1 MTTDMLAKTRKSY
14 LLSLKDPQASTALLN
29 DLLDSAEKQSAAL
42 LVAFEPGTGKNAL
55 DPDKLSWSADYFS
68 RHILLAQEN
77 FARERIEHLLAVREH
92 LRNSGVKGFVPTE
105 NSSTPQH
112 QSAAHVTSN
121 YEPSANLKKFVGEGE
136 LLTIRTA
143 LRMEL
148 DDNRLTAAELRAALA
163 WASSQV
169 PGLLE
174 AYSEKSFAREM
185 EADQKLW
192 TSEYY
197 ELQVVYLK
205 TNYAKERFLH
215 LIEVREVLR
224 QQGVEGFAPVQPKP
238 RASANASETTS
249 TAYRAQPQNSRSQQS
264 QQSQRAHQP
273 HQSQTRSS
281 DNGRNPVFKA
291 ALLIGGALAALVVF
305 LTALVK

>member
-1 MTTDMLAKTRKSY
+1 MTTDILAKTRKSY
-14 LLSLKDPQASTALLN
+14 LLSIKDPQASTALLK
-29 DLLDSAEKQSAAL
+29 DLLDSAEKQSAEL
-42 LVAFEPGTGKNAL
+42 LVAFVPGTGKNAL
-55 DPDKLSWSADYFS
+55 DPDKVSWSADYFS
-68 RHILLAQEN
+68 RHILLTQEN

-105 NSSTPQH
+105 SPSTPQP
-112 QSAAHVTSN
+112 QSTANVTSN
-121 YEPSANLKKFVGEGE
+121 YEPSANLKKFVEEGE

-148 DDNRLTAAELRAALA
+148 NDNRLTSADLRAALA
-163 WASSQV
+163 WTSNQV

-215 LIEVREVLR
+215 IIEVRELLR

-238 RASANASETTS
+238 CASASASANEAAPASF
-249 TAYRAQPQNSRSQQS
+249 RAQTQNSRSQQS
-264 QQSQRAHQP
+264 QHTHQA
-273 HQSQTRSS
+273 HQSQNRASN
-281 DNGRNPVFKA
+281 DDRNPVFKA
-291 ALLIGGALAALVVF
+291 ALLVGGALAALVVF
-305 LTALVK
+305 LVALVK

>member
-55 DPDKLSWSADYFS
+55 DPDKLSWSAPYFS
-68 RHILLAQEN
+68 RQILLAQEN

-92 LRNSGVKGFVPTE
+92 LRNLGVKGFVPTDH
-105 NSSTPQH
+105 SSTPQH
-112 QSAAHVTSN
+112 QSTAHVTSN
-121 YEPSANLKKFVGEGE
+121 YEPSANLKKFVEEGE

-163 WASSQV
+163 WASNRV
-169 PGLLE
+169 PRLLE

-215 LIEVREVLR
+215 LIEVRELLR

-238 RASANASETTS
+238 RANANASEAAS
-249 TAYRAQPQNSRSQQS
+249 APYRAQPQNFRSQQT
-264 QQSQRAHQP
+264 HQP
-273 HQSQTRSS
+273 HQSQTRAS

-291 ALLIGGALAALVVF
+291 ALLIGGALAVLVVF
-305 LTALVK
+305 LTALGK

>member
-29 DLLDSAEKQSAAL
+29 DLLDNAEKQSAAL

-92 LRNSGVKGFVPTE
+92 LRNSGVKGFAPTE
-105 NSSTPQH
+105 SSSTSQH

-121 YEPSANLKKFVGEGE
+121 YEPSASLKKFVDEGE

-143 LRMEL
+143 LRVEL

-163 WASSQV
+163 WASNHV

-215 LIEVREVLR
+215 LIEVRELLR

-238 RASANASETTS
+238 RASANASEAAS
-249 TAYRAQPQNSRSQQS
+249 AAYRAQPQNSRSQQS

-273 HQSQTRSS
+273 HQSQTRAS